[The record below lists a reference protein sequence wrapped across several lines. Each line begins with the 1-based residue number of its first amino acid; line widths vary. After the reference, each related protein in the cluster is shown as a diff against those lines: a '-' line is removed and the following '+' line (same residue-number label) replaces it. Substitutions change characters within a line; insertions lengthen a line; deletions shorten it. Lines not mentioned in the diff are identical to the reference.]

1 MPPARLGGRQVQSGC
16 DEGRPLPA
24 FLGTGMLRPVQ
35 EAWHAPEDR

>member
-24 FLGTGMLRPVQ
+24 FLRPVQ